1 MQQRVRVRVQV
12 HVAKQKNFTFVKSER
27 RKRKSYYY
35 ARASSLIRAETPARV
50 VLRIWTHRRNS
61 SGMGL
66 FDDNYVC
73 SLSADTAKFA
83 KEDLREDQATRE
95 HGIKAMREWLTK
107 NPDIKNCRSDA
118 VFLLR
123 FLRCRKFSVPQA
135 QELLERY
142 LAIRQTYPHWFR
154 NLDVNE
160 ADLLEIIDA
169 GYIVPL
175 PEKDCFGRQIIL
187 TRSKCLDAMK
197 FNSTQMARLHSLVV
211 EVLMDDEES
220 QVRGFVH
227 VNDEDGLSMSHLSMW
242 SLADVRTMM
251 NCIQKSTPMRLKGTH
266 FINLPGIANAFF
278 EFFISLLNDKL
289 RGRIQVTARLIHGI
303 NTKTKQR
310 NSRPTRT
317 TVTCTSQSTRMFF
330 QRSTV
335 ARFR

>member
-187 TRSKCLDAMK
+187 TRSSK
-197 FNSTQMARLHSLVV
+197 FNFLVSSYNESRLTASLPT
-211 EVLMDDEES
+211 ELRES
-220 QVRGFVH
+220 EKDAPLGT
-227 VNDEDGLSMSHLSMW
+227 NSLSLSSSMSC
-242 SLADVRTMM
+242 R
-251 NCIQKSTPMRLKGTH
+251 
-266 FINLPGIANAFF
+266 
-278 EFFISLLNDKL
+278 
-289 RGRIQVTARLIHGI
+289 
-303 NTKTKQR
+303 
-310 NSRPTRT
+310 
-317 TVTCTSQSTRMFF
+317 
-330 QRSTV
+330 
-335 ARFR
+335 